1 VTQNDFQV
9 PKGRRKSSSYLL
21 GQNFLRAAALLRAP
35 YFCNGLAPE
44 ARTIVAHGETVG
56 PHTPKNQSSGRSGRN
71 WTEPTLFRP
80 IRGFIRFGFSTH
92 DFIVGYFRSPLRG
105 LALAVLFL
113 TATAHSQT
121 NTLTDAEIQGRA
133 LAQKMINRIE
143 TSVTESVTNTGTLI
157 IRDNH
162 GKQNLP
168 LAFIILLTPTNWI
181 NLYEATTTNG
191 VESISY
197 PHSPDNSGGL
207 EYHSSPPFSIFDGT
221 TLTDHPFAGSD
232 FSVGD
237 LTLNFLHWPGQKF
250 LKKDIHRSCGCTV
263 LESTNPDPGTNGY
276 SRVVSWVD
284 DDSLGIVEAY
294 AYDRNGKQ
302 LKDFYPK
309 DFKKINGQ
317 WQVQT
322 LVMENVQTGSK
333 SRIEFDLKK

>member
-1 VTQNDFQV
+1 MKCLRTATGYNLKKFLQL
-9 PKGRRKSSSYLL
+9 KSAPVHLI
-21 GQNFLRAAALLRAP
+21 AA
-35 YFCNGLAPE
+35 
-44 ARTIVAHGETVG
+44 V
-56 PHTPKNQSSGRSGRN
+56 
-71 WTEPTLFRP
+71 
-80 IRGFIRFGFSTH
+80 
-92 DFIVGYFRSPLRG
+92 
-105 LALAVLFL
+105 VLFF
-113 TATAHSQT
+113 AIAAHSQT
-121 NTLTDAEIQGRA
+121 NTLSDAEIQGRA
-133 LAQKMINRIE
+133 LAQKMVDRIE
-143 TSVTESVTNTGTLI
+143 TSVTESATNTGILI

-162 GKQNLP
+162 GKQSLP
-168 LAFIILLTPTNWI
+168 LVLKILVTTTNWV

-191 VESISY
+191 VEYISC
-197 PHSPDNSGGL
+197 PHSPENSGGL
-207 EYHSSPPFSIFDGT
+207 EYHSPIPFGFDGT
-221 TLTDHPFAGSD
+221 ALSDRSFAGSD

-237 LTLNFLHWPGQKF
+237 MTLNFLHWPGQKF
-250 LKKDIHRSCGCTV
+250 VKKDIHRSCGCTV
-263 LESTNPDPGTNGY
+263 LESTNPNPGTNGY